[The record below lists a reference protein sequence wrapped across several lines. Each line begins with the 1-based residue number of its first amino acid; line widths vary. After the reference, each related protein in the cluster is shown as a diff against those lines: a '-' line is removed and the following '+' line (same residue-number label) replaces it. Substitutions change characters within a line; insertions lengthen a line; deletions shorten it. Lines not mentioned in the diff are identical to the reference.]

1 MKKSKKAIKGGLS
14 TKHWIGY
21 MFGDFGGCMTF
32 ALMASIFSMYCTNV
46 LGINATV
53 MGILT
58 IIWTIWDAVN
68 DPMMG
73 ALMDKAFAKN
83 QNKRGKFRPWLLRA
97 TPLLAV
103 SAIAM
108 WTVPTF
114 LDGIPLL
121 VSLFS
126 FKILYEASYT
136 MFNIPMGSLLSAMST
151 NDSERASLSSARG
164 VGSMFGNM
172 IPGMIGPVIIGM
184 FGDTK
189 STGYMITGV
198 ACAIVGF
205 VICLLHYAMTE
216 ERVIVNEQTKADE
229 IKIADIFDV
238 VKKNRAFV
246 ALCIHGICICTM
258 QYLAE
263 NISMYMYSAVYNDV
277 TYKTIASVLSMP
289 FMLGSMVAVPFMC
302 KKFGL
307 EKIIRYTL
315 LAGGAIC
322 TVLFVMHLFMEVDPL
337 LHGVILGIGSGLA
350 MVSIQMQWGLVG
362 EAIDYNE
369 YITGKRTEGSIYG
382 TFNLSRRIG
391 QTVGLGFSFFALD
404 WIKYNPKIA
413 IQSASTIFGF
423 KILCVLVPALFIL
436 GSWAAFKFIWNIT
449 PEIRANMAKMKL
461 AQKGDTT
468 EEVVEQATEEVV
480 EEVVEKTTEEVVEEL
495 ANEVEVNE

>member
-1 MKKSKKAIKGGLS
+1 MFKSKNKASKGGLT
-14 TKHWIGY
+14 TKHWLGY

-32 ALMASIFSMYCTNV
+32 ALMASIFSIYCTNV
-46 LGINATV
+46 LKVNATV
-53 MGILT
+53 MGVLT
-58 IIWTIWDAVN
+58 IIWTIWDAIN

-73 ALMDKAFAKN
+73 ALMDKAFARKKN
-83 QNKRGKFRPWLLRA
+83 KNGKFRPWLLRA
-97 TPLLAV
+97 TPLLAIT
-103 SAIAM
+103 AIAL
-108 WTVPTF
+108 WTVPTL

-121 VSLFS
+121 IALFS

-151 NDSERASLSSARG
+151 NDAERASLSSARG

-198 ACAIVGF
+198 ACAIGGF
-205 VICLLHYAMTE
+205 VVCLLHYLLTE
-216 ERVIVNEQTKADE
+216 ERTVVNEDTKADD
-229 IKIADIFDV
+229 IKISDIFEV
-238 VKKNRAFV
+238 VKKNRAFI

-277 TYKTIASVLSMP
+277 TYKTIASVLSAP
-289 FMLGSMVAVPFMC
+289 FMIGSMVAVPFLC
-302 KKFGL
+302 KKLGL

-322 TVLFVMHLFMEVDPL
+322 GILFVMHLFMDVNPL
-337 LHGVILGIGSGLA
+337 VHGVILGIGSGMA

-369 YITGKRTEGSIYG
+369 LLTGKRTEGSIYG

-391 QTVGLGFSFFALD
+391 QTIGLGFSFFALD
-404 WIKYNPKIA
+404 WIKYNPDLP
-413 IQSASTIFGF
+413 QQTDGTIFGF

-436 GSWAAFKFIWNIT
+436 GSWAAFKFVWNIT
-449 PEIRANMAKMKL
+449 PEIRERMAVAKKT
-461 AQKGDTT
+461 GSDDTT
-468 EEVVEQATEEVV
+468 TISE
-480 EEVVEKTTEEVVEEL
+480 
-495 ANEVEVNE
+495 

>member
-1 MKKSKKAIKGGLS
+1 MKQKMNQKAGGL
-14 TKHWIGY
+14 TGKHWFGY

-32 ALMASIFSMYCTNV
+32 ALMASIFSMYCTDV

-53 MGILT
+53 MGVLT

-73 ALMDKAFAKN
+73 ALMDKAFARN
-83 QNKRGKFRPWLLRA
+83 QNKRGKFRPWILRA

-108 WTVPTF
+108 WTVPTM

-121 VSLFS
+121 VALFS

-151 NDSERASLSSARG
+151 NDTERASLSSARG

-172 IPGMIGPVIIGM
+172 IPGMVGPVIIGM
-184 FGDTK
+184 FGDK
-189 STGYMITGV
+189 NSTGYMITGV
-198 ACAIVGF
+198 ACAILGF
-205 VICLLHYAMTE
+205 VVCLLHYAMTE
-216 ERVIVNEQTKADE
+216 ERTIVNEEAKADD
-229 IKIADIFDV
+229 IKISDIIDV
-238 VKKNRAFV
+238 IKKNRAFV

-277 TYKTIASVLSMP
+277 TYKTIASALSAP
-289 FMLGSMVAVPFMC
+289 FMIGSMAVVPFMC
-302 KKFGL
+302 KKLGL
-307 EKIIRYTL
+307 EKLIRYSL
-315 LAGGAIC
+315 LIGGAIC
-322 TVLFVMHLFMEVDPL
+322 CGLFAMHMVMEVSPL
-337 LHGVILGIGSGLA
+337 VHGVILGIGSGMS

-404 WIKYNPKIA
+404 WIRYNPKFDVQTDA
-413 IQSASTIFGF
+413 TVFGF
-423 KILCVLVPALFIL
+423 KILCVLVPAIFIL
-436 GSWAAFKFIWNIT
+436 GSWAAFKFVWNIT
-449 PEIRANMAKMKL
+449 PDVRAKMAEKK
-461 AQKGDTT
+461 ASAENT
-468 EEVVEQATEEVV
+468 EVIE
-480 EEVVEKTTEEVVEEL
+480 
-495 ANEVEVNE
+495 

>member
-1 MKKSKKAIKGGLS
+1 MAKKPKPPGSLT
-14 TKHWIGY
+14 TKHWVGY
-21 MFGDFGGCMTF
+21 MLGDWGGCMTF

-53 MGILT
+53 MGVLT
-58 IIWTIWDAVN
+58 IIWTIWDAIN

-73 ALMDKAFAKN
+73 ALMDKAFAKH
-83 QNKRGKFRPWLLRA
+83 QNKNGKFRPWLLRA

-103 SAIAM
+103 SAICL

-114 LDGIPLL
+114 TKGIVTL
-121 VSLFS
+121 VALFS

-151 NDSERASLSSARG
+151 NDAERASLSSARG

-172 IPGMIGPVIIGM
+172 IPGMIGPVVIGL
-184 FGDTK
+184 FGDTS

-198 ACAIVGF
+198 ACAIFGF
-205 VICLLHYAMTE
+205 VVCLLHYALTE
-216 ERVIVNEQTKADE
+216 ERTVVQEETKADD
-229 IKIADIFDV
+229 IKVTDILEV

-277 TYKTIASVLSMP
+277 TYKTIASALSAP
-289 FMLGSMVAVPFMC
+289 FMIGSMVAVPFLC
-302 KKFGL
+302 KKLGL

-322 TVLFVMHLFMEVDPL
+322 GVLFVMHLFMEVNPL
-337 LHGVILGIGSGLA
+337 VHGVILGIGSGLA

-369 YITGKRTEGSIYG
+369 YLTDKRTEGSIYG

-404 WIKYNPKIA
+404 WIGYNPKLDV
-413 IQSASTIFGF
+413 QTDGTIFGF
-423 KILCVLVPALFIL
+423 KILCVLAPALFIL
-436 GSWAAFKFIWNIT
+436 GSWAAFKFVWNIT
-449 PEIRANMAKMKL
+449 PEIREKMAAKKAAEKAQIEEANA
-461 AQKGDTT
+461 
-468 EEVVEQATEEVV
+468 
-480 EEVVEKTTEEVVEEL
+480 
-495 ANEVEVNE
+495 

>member
-1 MKKSKKAIKGGLS
+1 MSKAPKNGL
-14 TKHWIGY
+14 TKKHWFGY
-21 MFGDFGGCMTF
+21 MFGDWGGCMTF

-58 IIWTIWDAVN
+58 IVWTIWDAIN
-68 DPMMG
+68 DPIMG
-73 ALMDKAFAKN
+73 ALMDKAFAKHQHKN
-83 QNKRGKFRPWLLRA
+83 GKFRPWLLRA

-114 LDGIPLL
+114 MDGIPLL
-121 VSLFS
+121 VALFS

-172 IPGMIGPVIIGM
+172 LPGMVGPVIIGM
-184 FGDTK
+184 FGENK

-198 ACAIVGF
+198 ACAVVGF
-205 VICLLHYAMTE
+205 VICLLHYALTE
-216 ERVIVNEQTKADE
+216 ERVVVSEETKADD
-229 IKIADIFDV
+229 IKISDIFEV
-238 VKKNRAFV
+238 VKRNRPFI
-246 ALCIHGICICTM
+246 ALCIHGVCICTM

-277 TYKTIASVLSMP
+277 TYKTIASALSAP
-289 FMLGSMVAVPFMC
+289 FMMGSMIAVPFMC
-302 KKFGL
+302 KKLGL
-307 EKIIRYTL
+307 EKVIRISL
-315 LAGGAIC
+315 LIGGAIC
-322 TVLFVMHLFMEVDPL
+322 AALFGMHMVMEVPPL
-337 LHGVILGIGSGLA
+337 VHGVILGVGSGMA
-350 MVSIQMQWGLVG
+350 MVSIQMQWGIVG

-391 QTVGLGFSFFALD
+391 QTVGLGISFFALD
-404 WIKYNPKIA
+404 WIGYQPTLDV
-413 IQSASTIFGF
+413 QSAGTIFGF
-423 KILCVLVPALFIL
+423 KSICVLVPALFIL
-436 GSWAAFKFIWNIT
+436 GSWAAFKFVWNIT
-449 PEIRANMAKMKL
+449 PEVRAAMN
-461 AQKGDTT
+461 AQKAAKR
-468 EEVVEQATEEVV
+468 EE
-480 EEVVEKTTEEVVEEL
+480 
-495 ANEVEVNE
+495 

>member
-1 MKKSKKAIKGGLS
+1 MAKAPKNGL
-14 TKHWIGY
+14 TKKHWFGY
-21 MFGDFGGCMTF
+21 MFGDWGGCMTF

-58 IIWTIWDAVN
+58 IVWTIWDAIN

-97 TPLLAV
+97 TPMLAV

-114 LDGIPLL
+114 MDGIPLL
-121 VSLFS
+121 VALFS

-164 VGSMFGNM
+164 VGSMIGNM
-172 IPGMIGPVIIGM
+172 IPGMIGPVIIGL
-184 FGDTK
+184 FGENK

-198 ACAIVGF
+198 ACAAVGF
-205 VICLLHYAMTE
+205 VICLLHYALTE
-216 ERVIVNEQTKADE
+216 ERVVVNEETKADE
-229 IKIADIFDV
+229 IKLSDIFDV

-246 ALCIHGICICTM
+246 ALCIHGVCICTM
-258 QYLAE
+258 QYLTE

-277 TYKTIASVLSMP
+277 TYKTLASALSAP
-289 FMLGSMVAVPFMC
+289 FMMGSMVLVPFMC
-302 KKFGL
+302 KKMGL
-307 EKIIRYTL
+307 EKVIRITL
-315 LAGGAIC
+315 LIGGAIC
-322 TVLFVMHLFMEVDPL
+322 AALFGLHLVMEVPPL
-337 LHGVILGIGSGLA
+337 VHGVILGVGSGFA

-369 YITGKRTEGSIYG
+369 YLTGKRTEGSIYG

-391 QTVGLGFSFFALD
+391 QTVGLGISFFALD
-404 WIKYNPKIA
+404 WIGYQPKLEL
-413 IQSASTIFGF
+413 QSAGTVFGF

-436 GSWAAFKFIWNIT
+436 GSWAAFKFVWNIT
-449 PEIRANMAKMKL
+449 DEKRAAMTAMK
-461 AQKGDTT
+461 A
-468 EEVVEQATEEVV
+468 A
-480 EEVVEKTTEEVVEEL
+480 KTTETE
-495 ANEVEVNE
+495 N

>member
-1 MKKSKKAIKGGLS
+1 MSKAPKNGL
-14 TKHWIGY
+14 TKKHWFGY
-21 MFGDFGGCMTF
+21 MFGDWGGCMTF
-32 ALMASIFSMYCTNV
+32 ALMASIFSIYCTNV

-53 MGILT
+53 MGVLT
-58 IIWTIWDAVN
+58 IVWTIWDAIN

-73 ALMDKAFAKN
+73 ALMDKTFAKKR
-83 QNKRGKFRPWLLRA
+83 NKHGKFRPWLLRA

-114 LDGIPLL
+114 MDGIPLL
-121 VSLFS
+121 VALFS

-172 IPGMIGPVIIGM
+172 LPGMVGPVIIGM
-184 FGDTK
+184 FGENK

-198 ACAIVGF
+198 ACAVVGF
-205 VICLLHYAMTE
+205 VICLLHYALTE
-216 ERVIVNEQTKADE
+216 ERVVVSEETKADD
-229 IKIADIFDV
+229 IKISDIFEV
-238 VKKNRAFV
+238 VKRNRPFI
-246 ALCIHGICICTM
+246 ALCIHGVCICTM

-277 TYKTIASVLSMP
+277 TYKTIASALSAP
-289 FMLGSMVAVPFMC
+289 FMMGSMIAVPFMC
-302 KKFGL
+302 KKLGL
-307 EKIIRYTL
+307 EKVIRISL
-315 LAGGAIC
+315 LIGGAIC
-322 TVLFVMHLFMEVDPL
+322 AALFGMHMVMEVPPL
-337 LHGVILGIGSGLA
+337 VHGVILGVGSGMA

-391 QTVGLGFSFFALD
+391 QTVGLGISFFALD
-404 WIKYNPKIA
+404 WIGYQPTLDV
-413 IQSASTIFGF
+413 QSAGTIFGF
-423 KILCVLVPALFIL
+423 KSICVLVPALFIL
-436 GSWAAFKFIWNIT
+436 GSWAAFKFVWNIT
-449 PEIRANMAKMKL
+449 PEVRAAMN
-461 AQKGDTT
+461 AQKAAKR
-468 EEVVEQATEEVV
+468 EE
-480 EEVVEKTTEEVVEEL
+480 
-495 ANEVEVNE
+495 

>member
-1 MKKSKKAIKGGLS
+1 MSKAPKNGL
-14 TKHWIGY
+14 TKKHWFGY
-21 MFGDFGGCMTF
+21 MFGDWGGCMTF
-32 ALMASIFSMYCTNV
+32 ALMASIFSIYCTNV

-53 MGILT
+53 MGVLT
-58 IIWTIWDAVN
+58 IVWTIWDAIN

-73 ALMDKAFAKN
+73 ALMDKTFAKKR
-83 QNKRGKFRPWLLRA
+83 NKHGKFRPWLLRA

-114 LDGIPLL
+114 MDGIPLL
-121 VSLFS
+121 VALFS

-172 IPGMIGPVIIGM
+172 LPGMVGPVIIGM
-184 FGDTK
+184 FGENK

-198 ACAIVGF
+198 ACAVVGF
-205 VICLLHYAMTE
+205 VICLLHYALTE
-216 ERVIVNEQTKADE
+216 ERVVVSEETKADD
-229 IKIADIFDV
+229 IKISDIFEV
-238 VKKNRAFV
+238 VKRNRPFI
-246 ALCIHGICICTM
+246 ALCIHGVCICTM

-277 TYKTIASVLSMP
+277 TYKTIASALSAP
-289 FMLGSMVAVPFMC
+289 FMMGSMIAVPFMC
-302 KKFGL
+302 KKLGL
-307 EKIIRYTL
+307 EKVIRISL
-315 LAGGAIC
+315 LIGGAIC
-322 TVLFVMHLFMEVDPL
+322 AALFGMHMVMEVPPL
-337 LHGVILGIGSGLA
+337 VHGVILGVGSGMA

-391 QTVGLGFSFFALD
+391 QTVGLGISFFALD
-404 WIKYNPKIA
+404 WIGYQPTLDV
-413 IQSASTIFGF
+413 QSAGTIFGF
-423 KILCVLVPALFIL
+423 KSICVLVPALFIL
-436 GSWAAFKFIWNIT
+436 GSWAAFKFVWNIT
-449 PEIRANMAKMKL
+449 PEIRAAMAAKK
-461 AQKGDTT
+461 AA
-468 EEVVEQATEEVV
+468 VAEQT
-480 EEVVEKTTEEVVEEL
+480 
-495 ANEVEVNE
+495 EVE